1 MLPPKTSPPKRGEE
15 TEVKGEI
22 YSANERPFPFVRPKE
37 PKETELMSEKRER
50 EREFIMR
57 AFEGDEGNS
66 YRNSQRGI

>member
-50 EREFIMR
+50 ERER
-57 AFEGDEGNS
+57 ENL
-66 YRNSQRGI
+66 